1 MSDFM
6 GKAGFQWFV
15 GVVEDRKDPQT
26 LGRLRVRCLGYHTE
40 GLDKLPTKDLPWA
53 HVMNPIT
60 SATVSGI
67 GQTPLGAVEGTWV
80 VGFFQDGSD
89 AQQPIIIG
97 TLPGKPTELP
107 DTGAKKG
114 FMDAVN
120 GAYPK
125 YKDET
130 DVNRLAVNSKSEV
143 PNNPRAAVT
152 ETNPHSSL
160 TIRRADR
167 TRNIGRA
174 DFNEVELGRAIIGT
188 PITLKGDDGTAFDE
202 PAVPYNSK
210 YPYNHVHETESGHIR
225 ELDDS
230 PGSERIHE
238 RHKSGTGY
246 EIHPDGTKVT
256 RVKQDNYTLTSN
268 DEFTHIKG
276 NSSTTV
282 DGGIRVFV
290 NADGSTEDHNYTI
303 EVGNN
308 ANVNI
313 QVNKGD
319 VNVVTSEGDI
329 NLKSGKNIHMDA
341 TQGIFMKSSSMSIEV
356 NGFFEETSQN
366 KTESTGTH
374 IMNAKLQ
381 DINGASEVD
390 IDGGTINLN

>member
-1 MSDFM
+1 
-6 GKAGFQWFV
+6 
-15 GVVEDRKDPQT
+15 
-26 LGRLRVRCLGYHTE
+26 
-40 GLDKLPTKDLPWA
+40 
-53 HVMNPIT
+53 MNPIT

-67 GQTPLGAVEGTWV
+67 GQSPLGAVEGTWV
-80 VGFFQDGSD
+80 VGFFQDGAD

-107 DTGAKKG
+107 DTDSKKG

-125 YKDET
+125 YKDES
-130 DVNRLAVNSKSEV
+130 DVNRLAVNSLSV
-143 PNNPRAAVT
+143 DTSGRSADV
-152 ETNPHSSL
+152 ETNPHSTL

-167 TRNIGRA
+167 TTSIGRA
-174 DFNEVELGRAIIGT
+174 DFNEVDLGVANSRTGT
-188 PITLKGDDGTAFDE
+188 ITLSGDDGTAFDE
-202 PAVPYNSK
+202 PKTPYNAQ
-210 YPYNHVHETESGHIR
+210 YPYNHVHESEAGHIR
-225 ELDDS
+225 EIDDT
-230 PGSERIHE
+230 PNAERIHE
-238 RHKSGTGY
+238 RHMSGTGY
-246 EIHPDGTKVT
+246 EIHPDGSKVT
-256 RVKQDNYTLTSN
+256 RVKQDNYTLTTG
-268 DEFTHIKG
+268 DDFAHIKG

-290 NADGSTEDHNYTI
+290 NADGATTDGHYTI

-319 VNVVTSEGDI
+319 VNVVTTQGDI

-341 TQGIFMKSSSMSIEV
+341 AQGIYMKSATVDAEISGQWLES
-356 NGFFEETSQN
+356 TQN

-374 IMNAKLQ
+374 IMNASLQ
-381 DINGASEVD
+381 DINGSSEVD